1 MAYCVSQGYVIGGQ
15 RGVVGGVLGEEDS
28 WWGGVHPVVG
38 VFVGWGCA
46 MVSRS
51 IHIPKP

>member
-1 MAYCVSQGYVIGGQ
+1 MVEGGD
-15 RGVVGGVLGEEDS
+15 RGVVGGLWGEGSVME
-28 WWGGVHPVVG
+28 VHPVVG

-46 MVSRS
+46 MVSKS

>member
-1 MAYCVSQGYVIGGQ
+1 MEGGEQ
-15 RGVVGGVLGEEDS
+15 GVLGGVWAE
-28 WWGGVHPVVG
+28 GGIVAVHPIAG

-46 MVSRS
+46 MVSKS

>member
-1 MAYCVSQGYVIGGQ
+1 MAWCVSQGYVIGGEQ
-15 RGVVGGVLGEEDS
+15 GIIGGVLGDEDS
-28 WWGGVHPVVG
+28 WWGGVHPIVG

-46 MVSRS
+46 MVSRT